1 MSHTYIS
8 FIPTWEW
15 SHFHIGFSMIN
26 YSSFVLISVPS
37 WAFSCLVAG
46 WLQFSLSKRGHCG
59 WGQTAVSHCELSV
72 SPQSCSSP
80 SLPMHMA
87 PGSPFLWAPT
97 WNTTLT
103 TINLRSAVLS
113 LETRHAVPCRT
124 VHIILNP
131 KLHSATNISAI
142 ATQSLCI
149 SYYDFFTYVFL
160 FCFAF

>member
-26 YSSFVLISVPS
+26 YSSFVLISVPP

-46 WLQFSLSKRGHCG
+46 WLQFSLSKRGHCE
-59 WGQTAVSHCELSV
+59 WGQTAVSHCELRV
-72 SPQSCSSP
+72 SPQSHSSP

-87 PGSPFLWAPT
+87 TGSPFLWASA
-97 WNTTLT
+97 WNATLE
-103 TINLRSAVLS
+103 TINLRLAVLS
-113 LETRHAVPCRT
+113 LEMTHAVPCKT

-131 KLHSATNISAI
+131 RGKSTMLQTFQQYRPK
-142 ATQSLCI
+142 T
-149 SYYDFFTYVFL
+149 FVFL
-160 FCFAF
+160 TMTSLHIFF